1 MAKQLSRTRPGK
13 PTATSATKAERK
25 RITEERIVPS
35 EMEIAPSEAI
45 SGIRMDSISD
55 CTYSKS
61 TAGAMLIKGTECI
74 FDQILFMGNR
84 EKTRTI

>member
-1 MAKQLSRTRPGK
+1 MDVALP
-13 PTATSATKAERK
+13 
-25 RITEERIVPS
+25 
-35 EMEIAPSEAI
+35 EAI
-45 SGIRMDSISD
+45 SGIGKGSISD
-55 CTYSKS
+55 STYSKS

>member
-35 EMEIAPSEAI
+35 EMEVAPSEAI
-45 SGIRMDSISD
+45 SGIRMGSISD
-55 CTYSKS
+55 TYQIFLLTKTPRKLVLRIGSN
-61 TAGAMLIKGTECI
+61 LIY
-74 FDQILFMGNR
+74 FQGNANNFS
-84 EKTRTI
+84 